1 MNKYMR
7 KRHLENPVRYKRRK
21 ERDAKIYETFM
32 DYLRLPQRVQPVRG
46 GVSGYGLITDGMTA
60 GRGIPAMS
68 NRSALFYVS
77 PPMGVSTTSEIPGTQ
92 VILMP

>member
-1 MNKYMR
+1 MNRYMR
-7 KRHLENPVRYKRRK
+7 ERHRTNLVRYRRRK
-21 ERDAKIYETFM
+21 ARDARICEVLTCMWTKQPIPPP
-32 DYLRLPQRVQPVRG
+32 RRVLSR
-46 GVSGYGLITDGMTA
+46 YGIITDGSTA

-77 PPMGVSTTSEIPGTQ
+77 QPMGVSTTSEIPGTQ